1 MDSSY
6 IAIIITIITIILFIT
21 NKLPMSISAMI
32 GSVAMGILIPE
43 MELSAVYAGFSAPGW
58 IMVVGMLIVSDAL
71 FQTGIAERI
80 GKKIGNSFLAKTE
93 RRFIV
98 SVSIIVTIMSAFMS
112 NNGTVAIWIP
122 IIAAVAAGS
131 MGAIRSKM
139 VIFVAGTAAVIG
151 GGSTL
156 IGSTSQLSANAI
168 LQGYEGYEAG
178 MGVFDMTI
186 VMLPA
191 AIIQVIYW
199 ATIGYPIL
207 KWALKPENPD
217 FNKDNAYVTT
227 SEDLNEDKYSDV
239 PKWKGSVALYV
250 MVLCIILF
258 LISSFPPFNNY
269 LNIGIIGMIGAVIVI
284 ATGTVKVGSAFSN
297 LPWNVLITI
306 GAISG
311 LGTGLEASGGG
322 DLIANSVL
330 RVFGGEKASI
340 ITLTVII
347 VVLTSVLTNFMQN
360 NATAAMLTPIVIS
373 LAFSLGIS
381 PLPWVIAVAACSN
394 LAIATSYG
402 TAVNLQIL
410 PAGYKFMDFV
420 KIGGPLLILLIITVS
435 ISTRLFLF

>member
-1 MDSSY
+1 
-6 IAIIITIITIILFIT
+6 
-21 NKLPMSISAMI
+21 
-32 GSVAMGILIPE
+32 
-43 MELSAVYAGFSAPGW
+43 
-58 IMVVGMLIVSDAL
+58 
-71 FQTGIAERI
+71 
-80 GKKIGNSFLAKTE
+80 
-93 RRFIV
+93 
-98 SVSIIVTIMSAFMS
+98 
-112 NNGTVAIWIP
+112 
-122 IIAAVAAGS
+122 
-131 MGAIRSKM
+131 
-139 VIFVAGTAAVIG
+139 
-151 GGSTL
+151 
-156 IGSTSQLSANAI
+156 
-168 LQGYEGYEAG
+168 
-178 MGVFDMTI
+178 
-186 VMLPA
+186 
-191 AIIQVIYW
+191 
-199 ATIGYPIL
+199 
-207 KWALKPENPD
+207 
-217 FNKDNAYVTT
+217 
-227 SEDLNEDKYSDV
+227 
-239 PKWKGSVALYV
+239 
-250 MVLCIILF
+250 
-258 LISSFPPFNNY
+258 
-269 LNIGIIGMIGAVIVI
+269 MIGAVIVI

-420 KIGGPLLILLIITVS
+420 KIGTITYFTDNHS
-435 ISTRLFLF
+435 KHQY